1 MPESLK
7 PSTIL
12 SAAACALAGAALAVS
27 LLHAGPRGP
36 QGPVGSRGP
45 AGPQGNAG
53 KAAQTARLGLCWS
66 ESFQNSGTVTW
77 VDGISLDQPVLS
89 DGVYTCP
96 QGDTFVSIVPQP
108 TQAAG

>member
-1 MPESLK
+1 MK
-7 PSTIL
+7 PSVIFSAVACIL
-12 SAAACALAGAALAVS
+12 TGAALAVS
-27 LLHAGPRGP
+27 LLHAGPTGPRGF
-36 QGPVGSRGP
+36 QGP

-66 ESFQNSGTVTW
+66 ESLQDNGGVTW
-77 VDGISLDQPVLS
+77 VNGVSIDQPVLQ

-108 TQAAG
+108 SATP